1 MGVSQLGYVG
11 IASTNIDA
19 WLETATEIL
28 GLEVRADVD
37 SDGTRFLRM
46 DEMHHRFA
54 LHSSDR
60 DDVAYAGWQVE
71 TEPELERLARIIK
84 DMGLPIKEADADL
97 CAKRRVKRLFQF
109 KDPEGYAN
117 ELFTHLNAD
126 CAPFAPSLPIAG
138 FNTGHLGMGHVVRHC
153 RQYPEMVA
161 FYRGVLGFKVS
172 DCIVWA
178 DADATFMRCNPR
190 HHSVALINEALGHE
204 GGQTNHVMVE
214 MKSLDDVGRAYDE
227 VVRRKLPIIMTLG
240 RHSNDLAIS
249 FYFVSPSGFGV
260 EVGFGGLEVDDA
272 TWSVKTFNDTRLWG
286 HLLPHEREE
295 ENLQ

>member
-11 IASTNIDA
+11 IASTKIDA

-28 GLEVRADVD
+28 GLELRADVD
-37 SDGTRFLRM
+37 PDGTRFLRM

-54 LHSSDR
+54 LHPSDS

-71 TEPELERLARIIK
+71 TEPELERIAGVIK
-84 DMGLPIKEADADL
+84 DMGLPIKEADAEL
-97 CAKRRVKRLFQF
+97 CAKRRVKRLFLF
-109 KDPEGYAN
+109 EDPEGYAN

-126 CAPFAPSLPIAG
+126 CGPFAPSLPIAG

-161 FYRGVLGFKVS
+161 FYRDVLGFKVS

-214 MKSLDDVGRAYDE
+214 MKSLDDVGRAWDE
-227 VVRRKLPIIMTLG
+227 VNRRKLPIIMTLG

-286 HLLPHEREE
+286 HLLPHERDE
-295 ENLQ
+295 ENMQ